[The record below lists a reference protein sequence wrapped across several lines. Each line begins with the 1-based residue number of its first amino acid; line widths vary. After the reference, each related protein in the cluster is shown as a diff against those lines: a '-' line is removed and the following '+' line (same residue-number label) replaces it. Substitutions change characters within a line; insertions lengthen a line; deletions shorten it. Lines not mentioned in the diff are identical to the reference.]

1 MKPEQ
6 IDFFM
11 SQAMAQGRLALPAC
25 RPNPPVGCVAVKNGE
40 IIAKGHTQPPG
51 NMHAEAM
58 VLAQLEDVTEVTF
71 FVTLEP
77 CSFVGRTPSC
87 AQTMVE
93 RGIKRVFVGLIDPHV
108 RNQGKGIAILERAGV
123 EVTVGVLK
131 AQLEQELGPYLLG
144 DEP

>member
-11 SQAMAQGRLALPAC
+11 QQAIEQGKLALPAC
-25 RPNPPVGCVAVKNGE
+25 RPNPPVGCIAVKDGV

-58 VLAQLEDVTEVTF
+58 VLAQLDNLQGVSL

-87 AQTMVE
+87 AKTMVA
-93 RGIKRVFVGLIDPHV
+93 RGVEQVYVGLIDSHIK
-108 RNQGKGIAILERAGV
+108 NQGRGIQILRDAGV
-123 EVTVGVLK
+123 RVEVGVLK
-131 AQLEQELGPYLLG
+131 AQLEQELGPYLLTN
-144 DEP
+144 EA

>member
-1 MKPEQ
+1 MTSEQ

-11 SQAMAQGRLALPAC
+11 AQAMAQGRLALPAC
-25 RPNPPVGCVAVKNGE
+25 RPNPPVGCVAVKDGV

-58 VLAQLEDVTEVTF
+58 VLAQLDDLSGVSF

-87 AQTMVE
+87 AKTMVE
-93 RGIKRVFVGLIDPHV
+93 RGVEQVYVGLIDPHF
-108 RNQGKGIAILERAGV
+108 RNQGKGIAILEQAGV
-123 EVTVGVLK
+123 KVTVGVLK

-144 DEP
+144 DDD

>member
-11 SQAMAQGRLALPAC
+11 QQAIEQGKLALPAC
-25 RPNPPVGCVAVKNGE
+25 RPNPPVGCVAVKDGE
-40 IIAKGHTQPPG
+40 IIAMGHTQPPG

-58 VLAQLEDVTEVTF
+58 VLAQLNDLQGVSL

-87 AQTMVE
+87 AKTMVE
-93 RGIKRVFVGLIDPHV
+93 RGVERVYVGLIDSHV
-108 RNQGKGIAILERAGV
+108 KNQGRGIQILRDAGIPV
-123 EVTVGVLK
+123 EVGVLQ
-131 AQLEQELGPYLLG
+131 AQLEQELGPYLLSG
-144 DEP
+144 EG